1 LAKPGVGPTLADK
14 QRGGAAHSMLGG
26 GRPQRP
32 QLQRC
37 FTDAGGDRVSL
48 SDDLVAERR
57 LETAED
63 REPSG
68 E

>member
-1 LAKPGVGPTLADK
+1 LGPRSPTSS
-14 QRGGAAHSMLGG
+14 AAAQQHSTLGG

-32 QLQRC
+32 QLQQR

-48 SDDLVAERR
+48 GDDLVAERR

>member
-1 LAKPGVGPTLADK
+1 
-14 QRGGAAHSMLGG
+14 MLGG

>member
-1 LAKPGVGPTLADK
+1 
-14 QRGGAAHSMLGG
+14 MLGG

-48 SDDLVAERR
+48 SDLVAERR

>member
-1 LAKPGVGPTLADK
+1 MLHGCRRRPG
-14 QRGGAAHSMLGG
+14 SLG
-26 GRPQRP
+26 
-32 QLQRC
+32 
-37 FTDAGGDRVSL
+37 
-48 SDDLVAERR
+48 DDLVAERR

>member
-1 LAKPGVGPTLADK
+1 
-14 QRGGAAHSMLGG
+14 MLGG

-32 QLQRC
+32 QLQRR

>member
-1 LAKPGVGPTLADK
+1 
-14 QRGGAAHSMLGG
+14 MLGG

-37 FTDAGGDRVSL
+37 FTDAGGDREASVTTF
-48 SDDLVAERR
+48 VAERR

>member
-1 LAKPGVGPTLADK
+1 LKRLRRRFQET
-14 QRGGAAHSMLGG
+14 
-26 GRPQRP
+26 
-32 QLQRC
+32 
-37 FTDAGGDRVSL
+37 GGDRVSL
-48 SDDLVAERR
+48 GDDLVAERR